1 MSVENDTF
9 LKGEERAMP
18 IITWNDDLSVGIME
32 IDGQHQ
38 KLVQM
43 INDLHDAMRDGK
55 SRAVLGGLIAGLADY
70 ADTHFATEEA
80 YFDQYGY
87 PEAGAHKREHAAFV
101 QKVSEFKAGFDDG
114 RLMLSME
121 VMTFLKDWL
130 VNHIKGTDK
139 RYTAFFQTKG
149 LK

>member
-18 IITWNDDLSVGIME
+18 IITWNDDLSVGIVE

-55 SRAVLGGLIAGLADY
+55 SKTVLGGLIESLAGY
-70 ADTHFATEEA
+70 ATTHFATEEG

-87 PEAGAHKREHAAFV
+87 PEASAHKREHAGFV
-101 QKVSEFKAGFDDG
+101 QKVSDFKAGFDEG
-114 RLMLSME
+114 RLMLSMD

-139 RYTAFFQTKG
+139 LYTAFFQTKG